1 MATQRH
7 EQHSRELGAAGSVNE
22 RTCAESLLRPADVA
36 RRLAVSR
43 SWVYQAAMDGRLP
56 AIRLGGPDGPLRFIA
71 ADVDSCITQAREAW
85 RPTDTAARALHR
97 VNRGAAA

>member
-1 MATQRH
+1 MTTQRRT
-7 EQHSRELGAAGSVNE
+7 ESTYELFPTNSTNTTALP
-22 RTCAESLLRPADVA
+22 ESLLRPADVA

-71 ADVDSCITQAREAW
+71 DDIDNCIAQAREAW
-85 RPTDTAARALHR
+85 RPTDTAARTLHR
-97 VNRGAAA
+97 VNGPAAA

>member
-1 MATQRH
+1 MTTHRRT
-7 EQHSRELGAAGSVNE
+7 EPSSELIPTRPADDDALP
-22 RTCAESLLRPADVA
+22 ASLLRPGDVA

-56 AIRLGGPDGPLRFIA
+56 AIRLGGPDGPLRFVADDIDNCIA
-71 ADVDSCITQAREAW
+71 QAREAW

-97 VNRGAAA
+97 VGHTAAA

>member
-1 MATQRH
+1 MAAHQRI
-7 EQHSRELGAAGSVNE
+7 ESAPGPSPAQSPPPG
-22 RTCAESLLRPADVA
+22 SLLRPTDVA

-56 AIRLGGPDGPLRFIA
+56 AIRLGGPDGPLRFVADDIDRCIA
-71 ADVDSCITQAREAW
+71 QAREAW

-97 VNRGAAA
+97 VGGTAAA

>member
-1 MATQRH
+1 MTTQRRT
-7 EQHSRELGAAGSVNE
+7 ESTYELFPPNSTNAA
-22 RTCAESLLRPADVA
+22 ALPESLLRPADVA

-71 ADVDSCITQAREAW
+71 DDIDNCIAQAREAW
-85 RPTDTAARALHR
+85 RPTDTAARTLHR
-97 VNRGAAA
+97 VNRPAAA